1 MWCRRKAEKMLGDTL
16 KRLRNPHIVSLF
28 FGVFAG
34 VIVGCMPVY
43 LPGMPMPVRLGLAG
57 GPLLVSILVGRFGY
71 KAKLI
76 SYTTQSANLMLR
88 EIGLCFFL
96 ASLGIDAGGSFVP
109 ALTEGGGM
117 LWVGLAFFITVVPA
131 LVVGVLAYKLLKM
144 NYSTVIG
151 LLAGS
156 SNSSSALAYATQA
169 VGNDTPTVAY
179 TTVYPLTMFLRIVAA
194 QLLILL
200 MM

>member
-1 MWCRRKAEKMLGDTL
+1 
-16 KRLRNPHIVSLF
+16 
-28 FGVFAG
+28 
-34 VIVGCMPVY
+34 
-43 LPGMPMPVRLGLAG
+43 
-57 GPLLVSILVGRFGY
+57 
-71 KAKLI
+71 
-76 SYTTQSANLMLR
+76 
-88 EIGLCFFL
+88 
-96 ASLGIDAGGSFVP
+96 
-109 ALTEGGGM
+109 
-117 LWVGLAFFITVVPA
+117 GLAFFITVVPA